1 MTVPLMNDSDTEFVL
16 EESLKNELDSYDEPL
31 DSLVPEANY
40 HVVENPT
47 IEKTLEK
54 GSSKAKKEVKG
65 KSKEK
70 GKGKGKNIRKSKG
83 KSKENQTWWN

>member
-1 MTVPLMNDSDTEFVL
+1 MNDSDTEFVL
-16 EESLKNELDSYDEPL
+16 EESLENKLDSYDEPL

-83 KSKENQTWWN
+83 KSKENQTW